1 MPTPDYPPGTAAVGR
16 QRAVNKIISVRDVFN
31 GCPMKLWQMY
41 PDGMLSP
48 PEAGIQEL
56 MRAILVRA
64 NFVPGVR
71 HVIGWRGLKET
82 FTSVEGWTAKIKR
95 FAGVFGMYFDSNEAV
110 DGWILGR
117 FILSYFPDPQEDLVE
132 NFSLQAGAYTQSPDY
147 LSHIRDFLL
156 YPKLCELFHI
166 GIIDLAIKKTPDAL
180 ILGLESI
187 SHQRSVARDGVSLFK
202 EGRKVELIK
211 PGGYD
216 QNFPSYQTA
225 LGFFQVLSASFTFN
239 LETPPRYLRHL
250 RGPGKEVAYEAG
262 GRHWQNPA
270 DDIHQ
275 ESLYLGYGKADF
287 KRIIEATTSK
297 KGSFNQDV
305 TWERGKDVLTEY
317 QDALWWNA
325 HQISDYKTLDKK
337 ILGIDDRPQLIVLTG
352 FLGSGKTSFLQH
364 FIEYQVQLNRFVA
377 VIQNEIGQTG
387 LDGKLLDHDYALTEI
402 DEGCICCTLV
412 GNLKGAIR
420 RILASFHP
428 DYIVLET
435 TGLANP
441 YNLLDELSEL
451 DEWVRFDSITTMVDG
466 LNIEQSIRAYE
477 VVREQIKAA
486 DIILLN
492 KTDLLTKNL
501 IGKISGRLKAI
512 NSSAPILTTVRG
524 DINPALIYGVDPMDD
539 PVVFTKKI
547 SGKDQI
553 QSHHTHERD
562 GFSSYKIPFSGPL
575 EKEDFIGAIQTL
587 PDTVFRVKGIVEFTG
602 DGRPLLFQYVRGRFE
617 FSEFTNPKMSE
628 RFLILIGQDIQKEPI
643 HNAFGN
649 CLLY

>member
-1 MPTPDYPPGTAAVGR
+1 
-16 QRAVNKIISVRDVFN
+16 
-31 GCPMKLWQMY
+31 MKLWQMY
-41 PDGMLSP
+41 PDGMLSA
-48 PEAGIQEL
+48 PEKGIQEL
-56 MRAILVRA
+56 MRGILVRA

-71 HVIGWRGLKET
+71 HVIGWRGLKES
-82 FTSVEGWTAKIKR
+82 FTSVEGWTAKIKG
-95 FAGVFGMYFDSNEAV
+95 FAGVFGMHFDSNEAMN
-110 DGWILGR
+110 GWNLGR

-156 YPKLCELFHI
+156 YPKLCELFYV
-166 GIIDLAIKKTPDAL
+166 GVIDLAVKKTVDAL
-180 ILGLESI
+180 ILGLESL
-187 SHQRSVARDGVSLFK
+187 SRQRSVARDGMSLVK
-202 EGRKVELIK
+202 EGRKVELIN

-216 QNFPSYQTA
+216 QNFPAYQTA

-239 LETPPRYLRHL
+239 LETPPGYLRHL
-250 RGPGKEVAYEAG
+250 RRPGKEIVYETG
-262 GRHWQNPA
+262 GGHWQNPA
-270 DDIHQ
+270 GDIYR
-275 ESLYLGYGKADF
+275 ESLYLGYGAAGFKNVIDAVADETPAASRDIEWEIGQAVMPEF
-287 KRIIEATTSK
+287 KEA
-297 KGSFNQDV
+297 F
-305 TWERGKDVLTEY
+305 
-317 QDALWWNA
+317 WWNA

-377 VIQNEIGQTG
+377 VIQNEIGETG

-412 GNLKGAIR
+412 GNLKSAIR

-477 VVREQIKAA
+477 VARDQIKAA

-492 KTDLLTKNL
+492 KTDLLAKNL
-501 IGKISGRLKAI
+501 IGKISSRLKAI
-512 NSSAPILTTVRG
+512 NFSAPILTTVRG
-524 DINPALIYGVDPMDD
+524 DINPALIYGVDPMED
-539 PVVFTKKI
+539 PVVFTKKK
-547 SGKDQI
+547 SGKNQI
-553 QSHHTHERD
+553 QRHHTHERD
-562 GFSSYKIPFSGPL
+562 GFSSYKISFNGPL
-575 EKEDFIGAIQTL
+575 EKEGFIGAIQSL
-587 PDTVFRVKGIVEFTG
+587 PDTVFRVKGIVEFTENS
-602 DGRPLLFQYVRGRFE
+602 RPLLFQYVRGRFE
-617 FSEFTNPKMSE
+617 FSEFNNPKMSE
-628 RFLILIGQDIQKEPI
+628 RFLTLIGQDIQKEPI
-643 HNAFGN
+643 HTAFGN
-649 CLLY
+649 CLLTCNKDS